1 MFYLVVLGGGR
12 YKIQIRVGY
21 NDKKFYFR
29 RKYGDNWSEW
39 VVIG

>member
-1 MFYLVVLGGGR
+1 MFYLVVLGYGR

-21 NDKKFYFR
+21 NDKNFYFR
-29 RKYGDNWSEW
+29 RKYGDDWSEW